1 MRKTIGNNYA
11 SSSCIN
17 DIDTPFPYLPC
28 INHPHSPNSTQI
40 LHEINQKGQVQTK
53 FGFCPMTKS
62 LLLLSVL
69 LTASHLV
76 ASKQILGGW
85 SPIKN
90 VTDPHV
96 KDLGAFAVSEHD
108 KVANDSLVFVQVVSG
123 EQQVVAGM
131 NYRLVLE
138 AKNGNGTVAKYVAV
152 VWEKLWANT
161 RQLTSFN
168 PFSS

>member
-1 MRKTIGNNYA
+1 
-11 SSSCIN
+11 
-17 DIDTPFPYLPC
+17 
-28 INHPHSPNSTQI
+28 
-40 LHEINQKGQVQTK
+40 
-53 FGFCPMTKS
+53 MTKS
-62 LLLLSVL
+62 LFLLLSFL
-69 LTASHLV
+69 LAASHVV
-76 ASKQILGGW
+76 ASKPMPGGW

-90 VTDPHV
+90 VTDQHV
-96 KDLGAFAVSEHD
+96 KSLGAFAVSEHE
-108 KVANDSLVFVQVVSG
+108 KVAKDNLVFVQVVSG

-138 AKNGNGTVAKYVAV
+138 TKNGDGAVAKYVAV